1 MYTDAR
7 TVISDLSGTQRSESV
22 FGEENQNPTGKRTIS
37 EEGRDGVRY
46 ERSAGVRDERQLLL
60 R

>member
-1 MYTDAR
+1 MNTNAR

-22 FGEENQNPTGKRTIS
+22 FGEENQNPTGKRTMS
-37 EEGRDGVRY
+37 EKGRDGVRY
-46 ERSAGVRDERQLLL
+46 ERSVGVRNERRLLL